1 MTQTITRMY
10 DTYQHAASAVGGLK
24 NRGFTDDQIS
34 MVAHASDGSHVDT
47 TDTSAGEGAGV
58 GAGVGGALGA
68 GAGLLTGLGLLAIPG
83 VGPVVA
89 AGWLAATAAGAVAGA
104 LAGGATGGI
113 VGSLMDNGVT
123 EDDANV
129 YAEGVRR
136 GGALVTVR
144 ATDELAPEAT
154 RILDSFG
161 PTNPSNLRTAYQK
174 EGWER
179 FDASAPMAPTTDPLR
194 TDALGTDPVR
204 DRVPPRSTAAE

>member
-1 MTQTITRMY
+1 MTQTITRMF

-24 NRGFTDDQIS
+24 NRGFTDEDIS
-34 MVAHASDGSHVDT
+34 MVAHAGDGANTTASDSPT
-47 TDTSAGEGAGV
+47 GEGASV

-113 VGSLMDNGVT
+113 VGSLMDNGVS

-144 ATDELAPEAT
+144 ANDEVAPEAI

-161 PTNPSNLRTAYQK
+161 PTDPGTMRTAYRID
-174 EGWER
+174 GWER
-179 FDASAPMAPTTDPLR
+179 FDAAAPTVATTDP
-194 TDALGTDPVR
+194 AGAHPVR
-204 DRVPPRSTAAE
+204 NTVPPHSSVGD

>member
-10 DTYQHAASAVGGLK
+10 DTYQHAANAVGGLK
-24 NRGFTDDQIS
+24 SRGFTDDDIS
-34 MVAHASDGSHVDT
+34 MVAHAGEGTHMGTV
-47 TDTSAGEGAGV
+47 DTSAGDGAGV

-68 GAGLLTGLGLLAIPG
+68 GAGLLTGLGMLAIPG

-113 VGSLMDNGVT
+113 VGSLMDNGVS

-144 ATDELAPEAT
+144 TTDELAPEAT

-161 PTNPSNLRTAYQK
+161 PSNAGTMRTAYQQD
-174 EGWER
+174 GWER
-179 FDASAPMAPTTDPLR
+179 FDSTAPMTTAPVTSEPMTT
-194 TDALGTDPVR
+194 TADPVR
-204 DRVPPRSTAAE
+204 DTVPPRSTTLG